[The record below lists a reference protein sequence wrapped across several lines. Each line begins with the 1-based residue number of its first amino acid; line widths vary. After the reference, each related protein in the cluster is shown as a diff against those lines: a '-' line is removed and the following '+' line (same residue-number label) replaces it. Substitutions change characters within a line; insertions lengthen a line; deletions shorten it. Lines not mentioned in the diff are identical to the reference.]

1 MSVEDETCD
10 RPTCDYCSCI
20 ISYGDYSAHRGG
32 KCILDKKIAKSLDGK
47 KLSVVVAKTV
57 DDILPDYKLIAERL
71 WMILDDIDT
80 ASDHYKP
87 NNNDKY
93 VQYIYA
99 KVKEKNDYMYS
110 PDGYKLEAIPKCK
123 IPVIEDLDPMTRWFK
138 DAWKIEKENS
148 K

>member
-1 MSVEDETCD
+1 MSVEDETWD
-10 RPTCDYCSCI
+10 RPICDFCNKTI
-20 ISYGDYSAHRGG
+20 LYGKSHQHRGG
-32 KCILDKKIAKSLDGK
+32 ICITSEKPKALNVVIGK
-47 KLSVVVAKTV
+47 TI
-57 DDILPDYKLIAERL
+57 DDITLDYKWIAERL

-87 NNNDKY
+87 NNEDKY

-99 KVKEKNDYMYS
+99 KVKEKNNYMYS
-110 PDGYKLEAIPKCK
+110 PDGYKIEAIPKCK